1 MIRLAEFR
9 LPLKGTCRKIAE
21 PAIDCYNS
29 RQKKTRSRISR
40 SGMENIVLTTGIK
53 GNRELIVTEEL
64 TAQAIGSG
72 ELPVLAT
79 PAVIA
84 LAEETAWRSVA
95 AFLEPGQGTVGTK
108 LDVEHISATPVGM
121 KVKCE
126 TELTEIDRRKL
137 TFSVAVFDEAGV
149 VAKGTHCRFIV
160 ENEKFLKKA
169 ESKSEKKDA

>member
-1 MIRLAEFR
+1 MPNPRIVA
-9 LPLKGTCRKIAE
+9 TIA
-21 PAIDCYNS
+21 D
-29 RQKKTRSRISR
+29 RKTRSRISR

-95 AFLEPGQGTVGTK
+95 TFLEPGQGTVGTK
-108 LDVEHISATPVGM
+108 LEVEHISATPVGM
-121 KVKCE
+121 KVRCE

-149 VAKGTHCRFIV
+149 VVKGTHCRFIV

>member
-1 MIRLAEFR
+1 MSAAR
-9 LPLKGTCRKIAE
+9 LPNPQLIATI
-21 PAIDCYNS
+21 AD
-29 RQKKTRSRISR
+29 RKTRSSHGR
-40 SGMENIVLTTGIK
+40 SGTEKTVLTIGIK

-64 TAQAIGSG
+64 TAKAIGSG

-84 LAEETAWRSVA
+84 MAEETAWRSVA

-137 TFSVAVFDEAGV
+137 TFSVTVFDEAGV

-169 ESKSEKKDA
+169 ESKAEKNA

>member
-1 MIRLAEFR
+1 M
-9 LPLKGTCRKIAE
+9 
-21 PAIDCYNS
+21 
-29 RQKKTRSRISR
+29 
-40 SGMENIVLTTGIK
+40 LTIGIK
-53 GNRELIVTEEL
+53 GNRELIVTDGL
-64 TAQAIGSG
+64 TARAMGSG

-95 AFLEPGQGTVGTK
+95 EPGQGTVGTK
-108 LDVEHISATPVGM
+108 LEVEHISATPVGM
-121 KVKCE
+121 KVRCE

-149 VAKGTHCRFIV
+149 VVKGTHCRFIV